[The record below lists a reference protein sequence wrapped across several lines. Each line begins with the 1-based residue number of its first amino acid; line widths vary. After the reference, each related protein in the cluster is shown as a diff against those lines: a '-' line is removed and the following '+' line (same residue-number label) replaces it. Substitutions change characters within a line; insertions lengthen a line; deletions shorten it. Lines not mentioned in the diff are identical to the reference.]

1 MHLFFCRVF
10 RQKRSYIMSREN
22 RSTTLLN
29 RKNNPSGNLA
39 EKNLSKLIDFFLF
52 QCYIDPVT
60 EINNQ
65 KGYPEFRPEFFD
77 LKILQHKKGLPNKL
91 PPRCKSL
98 PTMNILCRVY
108 AIYTVHFCVVF
119 VGRCGR
125 RVGRAI
131 GNAPLFLGAFPTE
144 RRLTQ

>member
-1 MHLFFCRVF
+1 
-10 RQKRSYIMSREN
+10 MSREN
-22 RSTTLLN
+22 RPTTLLN

-39 EKNLSKLIDFFLF
+39 EKNLSKLIDFSLF
-52 QCYIDPVT
+52 QCYIDTVA
-60 EINNQ
+60 EINNRRGNRNLQ
-65 KGYPEFRPEFFD
+65 AKTFD

-119 VGRCGR
+119 VG
-125 RVGRAI
+125 A
-131 GNAPLFLGAFPTE
+131 LW
-144 RRLTQ
+144 